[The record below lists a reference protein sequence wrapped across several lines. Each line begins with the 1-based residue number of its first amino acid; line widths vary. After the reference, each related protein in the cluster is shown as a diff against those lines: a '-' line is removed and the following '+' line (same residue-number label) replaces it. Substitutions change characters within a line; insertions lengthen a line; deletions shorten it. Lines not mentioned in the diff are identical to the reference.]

1 MNKVLIVTSVASMV
15 DQFLLPSMLLLQDMG
30 YKVDVACN
38 FEKGNTCNAERVEEL
53 KKKLDDCGISFYQID
68 FARNVFQLAQNKLAY
83 GQLRSVITAN
93 DYKLIHCHSPI
104 GGLLG
109 RLAARR
115 ARKKGTRVFYSA
127 HGFHFYKG
135 APLKNWLFYYPVEK
149 VCSYFTDVL
158 ITINQEDY
166 ALAKKKMK
174 AKKVEYVPGVGIDLS
189 RFENI
194 QIERGEK
201 RREIRV
207 PEDAFLLLSVGEL
220 NENKNHQIILKAL
233 AKINNPKIHY
243 AIAGVGDKKEYLL
256 ELADELG
263 VSGQLHLLGYRNDI
277 PQLNAAADIFCFP
290 SYREGLGLGAIEAMA
305 CGLPL
310 ITSNVHGIND
320 YSIDGVTGY
329 KSSPSD
335 VDGFTDVITKL
346 VSDCS
351 LRMKMGQENIKLA
364 KKYSVIHI
372 CSLMRNVYE
381 S

>member
-109 RLAARR
+109 RLAARS
-115 ARKKGTRVFYSA
+115 ARKKGTRVFYTA

-174 AKKVEYVPGVGIDLS
+174 AKKVAYVPGVGIDLDKFQNVQVD
-189 RFENI
+189 RAA
-194 QIERGEK
+194 K
-201 RREIRV
+201 RKEIGV
-207 PEDAFLLLSVGEL
+207 PEDAFLLFSVGEL
-220 NENKNHQIILKAL
+220 NENKNHQVIIKAM
-233 AKINNPKIHY
+233 AKLNNPNVHY
-243 AIAGVGDKKEYLL
+243 AIAGVGDKKDYLL
-256 ELADELG
+256 KLADELG
-263 VSGQLHLLGYRNDI
+263 VSEQLHLLGYRKDI
-277 PQLNAAADIFCFP
+277 PELNHCADVFCFP
-290 SYREGLGLGAIEAMA
+290 SFREGLSVSLMEAMA
-305 CGLPL
+305 SRLPCVVSRTRGNVDL
-310 ITSNVHGIND
+310 IDENGGIVFEVHDEEACI
-320 YSIDGVTGY
+320 SAI
-329 KSSPSD
+329 S
-335 VDGFTDVITKL
+335 
-346 VSDCS
+346 
-351 LRMKMGQENIKLA
+351 
-364 KKYSVIHI
+364 SVIKSDDHAMGKYNEKKVREFGYPI
-372 CSLMRNVYE
+372 VVEKMRRLYFE
-381 S
+381 KT